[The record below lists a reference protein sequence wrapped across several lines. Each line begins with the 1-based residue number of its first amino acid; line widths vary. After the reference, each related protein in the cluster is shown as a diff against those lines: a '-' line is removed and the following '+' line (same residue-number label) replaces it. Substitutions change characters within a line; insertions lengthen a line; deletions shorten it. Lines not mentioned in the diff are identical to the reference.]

1 MAAFFVV
8 QKGFLVSHGF
18 APDGCE
24 HLQAGDGQ
32 TVVLGTVPG
41 FDGQAAPNAGAK
53 WHVAN
58 QCWVD
63 TRSDEERQL
72 QAIEDLAAAR
82 RVAYPPLADL
92 ADALYWQMQGDESK
106 MREYMARCA
115 EVKRKNPKSK
125 LVG

>member
-8 QKGFLVSHGF
+8 QDGFLVSHGF

-32 TVVLGTVPG
+32 TVVLGSVPG
-41 FDGQAAPNAGAK
+41 LDGQAAPIAGAK

-63 TRSDEERQL
+63 TRSESERQL
-72 QAIEDLAAAR
+72 QATEDLAAAR
-82 RVAYPPLADL
+82 RAAYPPLADL
-92 ADALYWQMQGDESK
+92 ADALYWQMKGDDSK
-106 MREYMARCA
+106 MVEYMARCA
-115 EVKRKNPKSK
+115 EVKRKNPKST